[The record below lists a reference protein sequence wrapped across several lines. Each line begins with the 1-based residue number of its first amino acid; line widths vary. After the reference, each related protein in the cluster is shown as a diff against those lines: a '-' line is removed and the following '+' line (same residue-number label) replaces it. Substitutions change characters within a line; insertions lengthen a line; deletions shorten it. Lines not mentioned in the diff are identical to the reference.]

1 MSVFFVIQ
9 KPESIYE
16 DHEGKCYDYKTSLP
30 NGKQI
35 QEGDWL
41 VLSLTNKTSKLGKK
55 IIGIGQIE
63 TIDYRRV
70 GQDTFATAHYSRFKE
85 FNPPLT
91 YDIIGG
97 DPRINKQHA
106 MNRISEKVGEQIISF
121 LVNYSPESSEI
132 ITLNS
137 LDNEKTK
144 SSRLILCEC
153 KSCGCKFS
161 LESSWINLGLKNF
174 KSGLICPVCRESSI
188 VVNN

>member
-16 DHEGKCYDYKTSLP
+16 DYEGKCYDHKTSLP

-41 VLSLTNKTSKLGKK
+41 ILSLTNKTSKLGKK

-70 GQDTFATAHYSRFKE
+70 GQDTFATANYSRFKE

-91 YDIIGG
+91 YETIGG

-106 MNRISEKVGEQIISF
+106 MNRINEEVGEEIISF
-121 LVNYSPESSEI
+121 LVNYNPESTEF
-132 ITLNS
+132 ITLS
-137 LDNEKTK
+137 KLDNQKTK
-144 SSRLILCEC
+144 GSRLILCEC
-153 KSCGCKFS
+153 KSCGCKIR
-161 LESSWINLGLKNF
+161 LARSWIDLGLKNF

-188 VVNN
+188 VVDS